1 MQKLEFY
8 NLQKFYQSDLF
19 YLYIFKIL
27 IFNELQD
34 YLKFMIIWDFLAGN
48 IDIQNKS

>member
-19 YLYIFKIL
+19 LIFKIL